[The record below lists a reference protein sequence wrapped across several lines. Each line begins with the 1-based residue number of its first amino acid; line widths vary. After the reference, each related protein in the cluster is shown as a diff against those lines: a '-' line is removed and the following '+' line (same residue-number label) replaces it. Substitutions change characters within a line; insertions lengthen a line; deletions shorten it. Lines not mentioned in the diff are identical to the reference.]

1 MQSKKTVEVGIL
13 NETTTRARQKHERNV
28 RILLRFFNELHNDE
42 ERWTYIENY
51 FLGHDLL
58 ADSFSDEES
67 VVALASAIEK
77 EKSYQTNQ
85 YDCWNDMLY
94 LFDSNMHSI
103 INLFAENE
111 IPLPDYLQTVMKKQI
126 LNGEILMVWSK
137 NNIIIFEEQIS
148 SEDLAVCKSKG
159 WKAYYIYDMN
169 VESLKNDLA

>member
-1 MQSKKTVEVGIL
+1 MFYRGWK
-13 NETTTRARQKHERNV
+13 NV
-28 RILLRFFNELHNDE
+28 DNP
-42 ERWTYIENY
+42 
-51 FLGHDLL
+51 
-58 ADSFSDEES
+58 
-67 VVALASAIEK
+67 LASAIEK

-94 LFDSNMHSI
+94 LLDSNMHSI

-137 NNIIIFEEQIS
+137 NNIIIFEEPIS